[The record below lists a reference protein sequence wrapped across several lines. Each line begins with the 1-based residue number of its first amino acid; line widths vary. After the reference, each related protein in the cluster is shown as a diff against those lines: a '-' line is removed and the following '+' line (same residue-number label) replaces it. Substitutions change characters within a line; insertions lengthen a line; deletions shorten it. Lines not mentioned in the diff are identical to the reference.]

1 MNKLK
6 AYKTILC
13 LALIIMLVFGIIII
27 VDYTSMGTTDGWP
40 GFGAMALTSI
50 VMFLMIRDCKKKE
63 RN

>member
-1 MNKLK
+1 
-6 AYKTILC
+6 
-13 LALIIMLVFGIIII
+13 MLVFGIIII